1 MGPLLILIGMVVHVD
16 YEKGGKMKRIILMI
30 ISFMC
35 LASLTFGATINLKA
49 TWLQNTEPDM
59 ASYRLYRTDTPTR
72 TLVGTITHPPALPY
86 AFVISVADGSTG
98 TLKFVLTAV
107 DTGGNESGDST
118 VVQYPFDFLAPAVPG
133 GLSIIRVP

>member
-1 MGPLLILIGMVVHVD
+1 
-16 YEKGGKMKRIILMI
+16 MKRIILLTLCLV
-30 ISFMC
+30 F

-49 TWLQNTEPDM
+49 TWTPNSETDM

-86 AFVISVADGSTG
+86 AFIISVADGSTG

-118 VVQYPFDFLAPAVPG
+118 VVQNPFDLLAPSVPA